1 MNIFEAWKN
10 IVGDK
15 PIVDDDGRQEE
26 LSEIA
31 IDIALEHPKTVNID
45 GTTYLV
51 HDGSREIAYI
61 IAGATGGQ
69 EPNEKGC
76 FYTATTQACAP
87 GFAMKFNEDEDDC
100 PEIISP
106 DEVKVILGEAGQD
119 A

>member
-10 IVGDK
+10 IIGDE

-31 IDIALEHPKTVNID
+31 IDIAIKHPKAVIVD
-45 GTTYLV
+45 DTTYLV

-76 FYTATTQACAP
+76 FYTSTTQACAP
-87 GFAMKFNEDEDDC
+87 GFAMKFNEDEDDY

-106 DEVKVILGEAGQD
+106 DEVKAILGEAGQD

>member
-10 IVGDK
+10 IVGDE

-26 LSEIA
+26 LFDEA
-31 IDIALEHPKTVNID
+31 INIALEHPKAVNID
-45 GTTYLV
+45 GVTYLV

-76 FYTATTQACAP
+76 FYTATTQGCAP
-87 GFAMKFNEDEDDC
+87 GFAMKFNQDEDDY

-106 DEVKVILGEAGQD
+106 DEVKAILGEAGQD

>member
-1 MNIFEAWKN
+1 MDIFKAWEE
-10 IVGDK
+10 IVGDN

-26 LSEIA
+26 LAEIA
-31 IDIALEHPKTVNID
+31 IDIAIKHPKAVVID

-87 GFAMKFNEDEDDC
+87 GFAMKFNQDEDDY

-106 DEVKVILGEAGQD
+106 DEVKSILGEAGQD